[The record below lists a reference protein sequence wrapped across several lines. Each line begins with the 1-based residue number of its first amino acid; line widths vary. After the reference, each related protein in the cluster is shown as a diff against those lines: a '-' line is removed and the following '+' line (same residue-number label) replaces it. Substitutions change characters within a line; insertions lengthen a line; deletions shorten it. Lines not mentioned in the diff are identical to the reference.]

1 MAPALALIGVALV
14 VNPLWYPLLA
24 VVGLLVLVLLGWKR
38 EQGRVARFHA
48 CPPSREWEKG
58 WREPAGAAAE
68 LDREWRDLGYQP
80 FGTLRVEGSPDRYE
94 AVYAHPT
101 LPIYG
106 AISVRPDRAVPYALT
121 FWEGG
126 GSLLTTALPLAE
138 ARAAAL
144 DTGTARLVQLRVAG
158 RPLALDGQHV
168 GTVKAWALGK
178 RTALPATRE
187 ALVGYLADDY
197 SRVHVA
203 LKSGRAMP
211 FMVYVRGLMGRPERV
226 LTF

>member
-1 MAPALALIGVALV
+1 M
-14 VNPLWYPLLA
+14 NPLWWPLLA
-24 VVGLLVLVLLGWKR
+24 AVGLAILVLAGWKR

-48 CPPSREWEKG
+48 RPPSREWERG
-58 WREPAGAAAE
+58 WRAPAGPAAE
-68 LDREWRDLGYQP
+68 LDQEWRELGYLP
-80 FGTLRVEGSPDRYE
+80 LGTLRVDGPAESYE
-94 AVYAHPT
+94 AIYAHPT
-101 LPIYG
+101 LPVYG

-168 GTVKAWALGK
+168 GTVKAWALGR

-187 ALVGYLADDY
+187 ALAGYLAEDY
-197 SRVHVA
+197 GRVHAA
-203 LKSGRAMP
+203 LKSGRSVP
-211 FMVYVRGLMGRPERV
+211 FQDYVRGLLGRPARV